1 MTITAPPGV
10 SIIELNG
17 KAPRI
22 HSSAFLAPGVRIIGD
37 VEIGADAS
45 IWYNCVL
52 RGDVNRIVVGARTNI
67 QDGSVIHCDGPDE
80 RNPAGFPT
88 LIGDDV
94 LIGHMALLH
103 GCTLMDRAF
112 VGMGAMAMN
121 GSVIESEGML
131 AAGAMLSPGKVLPSR
146 QLWMGRPAAHVRD
159 INDAGAADLAGGV
172 ARYVENGRRHRAAID
187 GAAQG

>member
-1 MTITAPPGV
+1 MTIAAPPGV
-10 SIIELNG
+10 SLIELGG
-17 KAPRI
+17 KRPRI

-37 VEIGADAS
+37 VEIGPDAS

-67 QDGSVIHCDGPDE
+67 QDGSVVHCDGPDE
-80 RNPAGFPT
+80 RHPDGFPT

-121 GSVIESEGML
+121 GSRIESEGML

-146 QLWMGRPAAHVRD
+146 QLWMGRPAAYVRD
-159 INDAGAADLAGGV
+159 LPDAAATELAGGV
-172 ARYVENGRRHRAAID
+172 SRYVENGRRHRAAID